1 MPTFSEAIAFLHKIL
16 NYPLFPIGKE
26 VTITLAS
33 IIVFFLVLLGFMV
46 AARIIT
52 KILFNKLLA
61 KINVDEALRYTLTR
75 MTNYILL
82 VIGAIVAFQFIGID
96 LSGIVVILGFLS
108 VGIGFGLQNLTSNF
122 ISGIILL
129 FERPIKVG
137 DRVTVGDTE
146 GDVEEINIRSTT
158 VRTLNNVSIIVPN
171 TEFISSSVI
180 NWSHGDPKVRIDV
193 NVGVSY
199 ASDLDTVLSCLREV
213 AEETPNTLS
222 DPKPDVLFRSFGDSA
237 WEMQVRVWVTD
248 PKIHPK
254 VRSAVNSA
262 IVRKFRENGIE
273 IPFPQR
279 DLHVRSPLPIPFDSS
294 NGNKRGSVT

>member
-33 IIVFFLVLLGFMV
+33 IIVFFFVLIGFMV

-61 KINVDEALRYTLTR
+61 RINVDDALRYTLTR
-75 MTNYILL
+75 MTHYLML

-158 VRTLNNVSIIVPN
+158 IRTLNNVSIIVPN
-171 TEFISSSVI
+171 SDFISGSVI

-199 ASDLDTVLSCLREV
+199 ASDLDKVLRCLREV
-213 AEETPNTLS
+213 AEETPDTLS
-222 DPKPDVLFRSFGDSA
+222 DPKPDVLFRAFGDSA

-254 VRSAVNSA
+254 VRSSVNSA
-262 IVRKFRENGIE
+262 IVRKFRENGVE

-279 DLHVRSPLPIPFDSS
+279 DLHVRSPLPIPLHSA
-294 NGNKRGSVT
+294 NGGQDKV

>member
-16 NYPLFPIGKE
+16 NYPLFPIGKD
-26 VTITLAS
+26 VHITMAS
-33 IIVFFLVLLGFMV
+33 IIVFVFVLLAFMIS
-46 AARIIT
+46 ARVLT
-52 KILFNKLLA
+52 KVLFNKLLVR
-61 KINVDEALRYTLTR
+61 INVNDSLRYTLTR
-75 MTNYILL
+75 MTHYIML

-129 FERPIKVG
+129 FERPIKVS

-158 VRTLNNVSIIVPN
+158 IRTLNNVSIIVPN
-171 TEFISSSVI
+171 SDFISSPVI

-199 ASDLDTVLSCLREV
+199 SSDLDTVLRCLQEV
-213 AEETPNTLS
+213 ADETRDALA
-222 DPKPDVLFRSFGDSA
+222 DPRPDVLFRSFGDSA

-248 PKIHPK
+248 PKIHPR
-254 VRSAVNSA
+254 VRSEINSA
-262 IVRKFRENGIE
+262 IVRKFRENGVE

-294 NGNKRGSVT
+294 NGDKSRSVT